1 MEMNGN
7 NSFGSKYTY
16 GVVVRGE
23 LTEIQAL
30 IDFLKSSNLVVAH
43 SELGDQKLFI
53 KKDGDNTDY

>member
-30 IDFLKSSNLVVAH
+30 IDFLKEH
-43 SELGDQKLFI
+43 DFKITKE
-53 KKDGDNTDY
+53 